1 MECDCFHGVSW
12 SLCMFHMMNIL
23 HFPSVLNDSSPLI
36 PYSVIL
42 VTNDLLLELP
52 TTSVIVLLL
61 T

>member
-1 MECDCFHGVSW
+1 
-12 SLCMFHMMNIL
+12 MFHMMNIL